1 MGDLSLS
8 GGTAPAVDLVNHP
21 PHYTKGGI
29 ECIAALRAALGDAG
43 FISYCNGAAMK
54 YLWRWR
60 HKGGAQDLRKA
71 NWYIN
76 AMLETLEQD
85 TNA

>member
-1 MGDLSLS
+1 MGDLNLS
-8 GGTAPAVDLVNHP
+8 GGQAPAVDLVNHP

-43 FISYCNGAAMK
+43 FVSYCNGAAIK

-60 HKGGAQDLRKA
+60 YKGGAEDLRKA

-85 TNA
+85 CHA